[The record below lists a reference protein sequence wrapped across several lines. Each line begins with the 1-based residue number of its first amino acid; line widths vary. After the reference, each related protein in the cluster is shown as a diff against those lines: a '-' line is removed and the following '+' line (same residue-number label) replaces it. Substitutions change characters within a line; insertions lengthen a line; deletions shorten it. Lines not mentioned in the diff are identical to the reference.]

1 MRDDLISDQITIMK
15 FWRAYM
21 FVMFG
26 LHYFLGIA
34 SVVLAVT
41 IASKPFKV
49 SPGDNTYEVLAWLL
63 ALSTGLVGF
72 ISPERV
78 GERYQKA
85 FQVLS
90 MAITRFRGDSS
101 YTVNHVL
108 DAYQTG
114 EQFIHEK
121 RTTE

>member
-1 MRDDLISDQITIMK
+1 MRDDLISEQIRIMK

-21 FVMFG
+21 FVMYG

-34 SVVLAVT
+34 SIVLAVT
-41 IASKPFKV
+41 VACKPFKL
-49 SPGDNTYEVLAWLL
+49 SQGDNTYEVLAWFL
-63 ALSTGLVGF
+63 ALSTGIVGF

-78 GERYQKA
+78 GARYQKA

-90 MAITRFRGDSS
+90 VEITRFRCDSS

-108 DAYQTG
+108 DAYQIG
-114 EQFIHEK
+114 ERYIHEK
-121 RTTE
+121 LATE